1 MDKMHE
7 ELKEA
12 EKVCCKNCETYPCN
26 GLYNCKILFSHI
38 LQKKIDALGDFHL
51 KDCPFCKAEAKLKIA
66 ANGVSSVLCTAGCV
80 ETKNFASPEEAI
92 EHWNTR
98 F

>member
-12 EKVCCKNCETYPCN
+12 EKVCCKFCETYPCN

-51 KDCPFCKAEAKLKIA
+51 KD
-66 ANGVSSVLCTAGCV
+66 
-80 ETKNFASPEEAI
+80 
-92 EHWNTR
+92 
-98 F
+98 

>member
-1 MDKMHE
+1 MDYITAKSYF
-7 ELKEA
+7 LIF
-12 EKVCCKNCETYPCN
+12 CR
-26 GLYNCKILFSHI
+26 
-38 LQKKIDALGDFHL
+38 KKIDALGDFHL